1 MRRFYIV
8 LITLATIACGTSEEQ
23 KRQQREATRRVELQ
37 ADSAA
42 LKIAVMPTL
51 DCLPLFVAD
60 SLGLFGQEGLDVRLR
75 PYQAQMDADTAMLRG
90 RVEAMVTD
98 LVRAER
104 MQRKGTALRYA
115 TQTNLSWQ
123 LVTNPSARLKRLEQL
138 DDKMIAMTR
147 YSATALLADHAVDS
161 AKLKAERVFKIQV
174 NDVGV
179 RLNMLENGILDAL
192 LLPEPQATQARRL
205 NSAVLMDTRQMDCR
219 YGVIAFSE
227 KVLKSAERQQ
237 QMSTFLKVY
246 DMACDS
252 INEQGFGAFSPLI
265 VKHCG
270 VSAETVDSLPA
281 DLRYNHATPP
291 RQVDIDR
298 AKAWLKYK

>member
-1 MRRFYIV
+1 MRRIWI
-8 LITLATIACGTSEEQ
+8 LLAILTAISCGTSDDEQ
-23 KRQQREATRRVELQ
+23 RRQRQATRQQEQR

-60 SLGLFGQEGLDVRLR
+60 SHGMFEREGLDVRLR
-75 PYQAQMDADTAMLRG
+75 HYQAQMDADTAMQRG
-90 RVEAMVTD
+90 HVEAMVTD

-104 MQRKGTALRYA
+104 MQRQGLALHYA
-115 TQTNLSWQ
+115 TATELSWQ
-123 LVTNPSARLKRLEQL
+123 LVTTASARIKRLEQL

-161 AKLKAERVFKIQV
+161 AKLSAERVFKIQV

-179 RLNMLENGILDAL
+179 RLNMLENSILDAL
-192 LLPEPQATQARRL
+192 LLPEPQATQARLL
-205 NSAVLMDTRQMDCR
+205 NSAVLMDTRRMDQH

-227 KVLKSAERQQ
+227 KAMKSTDRQQ
-237 QMSTFLKVY
+237 QLKTFLKVY

-252 INEQGFGAFSPLI
+252 INEQGFGAFADLI
-265 VKHCG
+265 MEQCG
-270 VSAETVDSLPA
+270 VKAQTVDSLPA
-281 DLRYNHATPP
+281 DLHFHHAATP
-291 RQVDIDR
+291 RQADIDK
-298 AKAWLKYK
+298 AKKWLR